1 MLEARHAKDMI
12 TVEKQDLTQARTS
25 AVRQTT
31 VPAVTAADQVS
42 IVLEPDEGEY
52 QGATAAAQSDR
63 PSHGGRAKF
72 AERGQ
77 ACSASGYG

>member
-1 MLEARHAKDMI
+1 MI
-12 TVEKQDLTQARTS
+12 IVEKQDLTQARAS

-52 QGATAAAQSDR
+52 QGAAAAAHPDR
-63 PSHGGRAKF
+63 SSHGGRAKF
-72 AERGQ
+72 AKRG
-77 ACSASGYG
+77 

>member
-1 MLEARHAKDMI
+1 MM
-12 TVEKQDLTQARTS
+12 TVEKQDLTQARAS

-52 QGATAAAQSDR
+52 QGATAAAHSDR

-72 AERGQ
+72 AKRG
-77 ACSASGYG
+77 